1 MKSFACGDVVPG
13 CTASWVCSTDD
24 EILVLVARHAS
35 TVHGI
40 SPVTPELAGSITDRI
55 VAVS

>member
-1 MKSFACGDVVPG
+1 VPG

-40 SPVTPELAGSITDRI
+40 AAVTPELAESISDRI
-55 VAVS
+55 VVVS